1 MSLTLAGATLGAAAV
16 GGFGSLLSNLF
27 GSKNQSSANATNIH
41 LAQLNN
47 QFNERMMQKQMD
59 YNMMMWDKQNAYN
72 TPAEQ
77 MKRLK
82 AAGINPYMALGNVQS
97 GQAGSAGGI
106 NPAQGTPARVEAFQP
121 DFSGIGQAVQNYVSN
136 RIMQD
141 TANADIGVKNQ
152 QEEQLRIENQ
162 YKEAQLAAQ
171 VMELS
176 ERAKNW
182 KEKNV
187 AQRIENKYLDEQ
199 FSSDILESKR
209 RSALIEQQTRSEL
222 INQAIQ
228 RVHLANLPR
237 QYQLEFSAIMANTA
251 LAVAQEDLTMKQA
264 KHELT
269 KQFKTIAETT
279 KQRLDN
285 QLLMATFDD
294 LVKEASGESRRANEP
309 QNIWQGLID
318 FKHGFDSYVD
328 DWIVRPSKKHWKETR
343 RAFGF

>member
-27 GSKNQSSANATNIH
+27 GFGNQSSANATNIH

-47 QFNERMMQKQMD
+47 EFNERMMQKQMD

-72 TPAEQ
+72 SPAEQ

-82 AAGINPYMALGNVQS
+82 VIGVNPYLGLGLLQS

-121 DFSGIGQAVQNYVSN
+121 DFSGIGQAAQNYVSN

-176 ERAKNW
+176 ERANNW

-187 AQRIENKYLDEQ
+187 AQRIENKYLNDQ

-209 RSALIEQQTRSEL
+209 RSALIEQQTRSQL
-222 INQAIQ
+222 IDQAIQ
-228 RVHLANLPR
+228 RVHLANLPK
-237 QYQLEFSAIMANTA
+237 QYSLQFSATMANTA
-251 LAVAQEDLTMKQA
+251 LAVAQGDLTMKQA
-264 KHELT
+264 KHEL
-269 KQFKTIAETT
+269 KKEAKTIEETT
-279 KQRLDN
+279 KQRLDID
-285 QLLMATFDD
+285 LLNRTFAS
-294 LVKEASGESRRANEP
+294 LVQKANAESKGS
-309 QNIWQGLID
+309 NIFQVAAGIGKD
-318 FKHGFDSYVD
+318 ITDYM
-328 DWIVRPSKKHWKETR
+328 RYNR
-343 RAFGF
+343 

>member
-1 MSLTLAGATLGAAAV
+1 MSLSLAGATLGAAAI

-27 GSKNQSSANATNIH
+27 GSKNQSSANATNVH

-47 QFNERMMQKQMD
+47 EFNERMMEKQMD
-59 YNMMMWDKQNAYN
+59 YNLEMWNKQNAYN

-82 AAGINPYMALGNVQS
+82 DAGINPYMALGSVQS
-97 GQAGSAGGI
+97 GQAGSVGGV
-106 NPAQGTPARVEAFQP
+106 NPAQGTSARVEAFQP
-121 DFSGIGQAVQNYVSN
+121 DFSGIGQAAQNYVAN
-136 RIMQD
+136 KIMED
-141 TANADIGVKNQ
+141 TASADIGVKNQ

-176 ERAKNW
+176 ERANNW
-182 KEKNV
+182 KERNV

-237 QYQLEFSAIMANTA
+237 QYQLEFSAMMANTA
-251 LAVAQEDLTMKQA
+251 LAVAQETLTRRQAGHEIQKQ
-264 KHELT
+264 
-269 KQFKTIAETT
+269 IETV
-279 KQRLDN
+279 QR
-285 QLLMATFDD
+285 D
-294 LVKEASGESRRANEP
+294 LVAR
-309 QNIWQGLID
+309 
-318 FKHGFDSYVD
+318 
-328 DWIVRPSKKHWKETR
+328 
-343 RAFGF
+343 

>member
-16 GGFGSLLSNLF
+16 GGFGSLLDNLF
-27 GSKNQSSANATNIH
+27 GSNNQSSANATNVH

-47 QFNERMMQKQMD
+47 QFNERMMEKQMD
-59 YNMMMWDKQNAYN
+59 YNLEMWNKQNAYN

-82 AAGINPYMALGNVQS
+82 DAGINPYMALGSVQS
-97 GQAGSAGGI
+97 GQAGSVGGI
-106 NPAQGTPARVEAFQP
+106 NPAQGTPSRVEAYQP

-182 KEKNV
+182 KEKNF

-209 RSALIEQQTRSEL
+209 RSALIEQQTRSQL
-222 INQAIQ
+222 IDQAIQ
-228 RVHLANLPR
+228 RVHLANLPK
-237 QYQLEFSAIMANTA
+237 QYSLQFSATMANTA
-251 LAVAQEDLTMKQA
+251 LAVAQGDLTMKQA
-264 KHELT
+264 MHEL
-269 KQFKTIAETT
+269 KKEAKTIEETT
-279 KQRLDN
+279 KQRLDID
-285 QLLMATFDD
+285 LLNRTFAS
-294 LVKEASGESRRANEP
+294 LVQKANAESKGSNLL
-309 QNIWQGLID
+309 QGVT
-318 FKHGFDSYVD
+318 GFVNDIKDY
-328 DWIVRPSKKHWKETR
+328 IRYR
-343 RAFGF
+343 